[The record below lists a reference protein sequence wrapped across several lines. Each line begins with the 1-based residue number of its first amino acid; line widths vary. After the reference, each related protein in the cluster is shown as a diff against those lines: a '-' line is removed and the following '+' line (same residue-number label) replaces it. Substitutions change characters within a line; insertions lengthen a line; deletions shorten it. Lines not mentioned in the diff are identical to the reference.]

1 MTQKDLDK
9 NRKGRNQIEVLVE
22 LLKDQIEFIE
32 PQSMNFDAKISDAY

>member
-1 MTQKDLDK
+1 MCYWMTQKDLDK

-32 PQSMNFDAKISDAY
+32 P